1 MRITRILLAVLVVMI
16 AALYI
21 SGFKDDSELLEQKQY
36 CKMVHLYKQYPGAS
50 VGWPD
55 YEERFDL
62 DCNPDGTI
70 KERK

>member
-1 MRITRILLAVLVVMI
+1 MRTTRIALVVLAALI

-55 YEERFDL
+55 YNNRFEL
-62 DCNPDGTI
+62 DCNVDGTL
-70 KERK
+70 KEEA

>member
-1 MRITRILLAVLVVMI
+1 MRTTRIVLAVLVVVI

-36 CKMVHLYKQYPGAS
+36 CEMVHLYKQYPGTG